1 MAEQF
6 GLILVGIFIGSAIV
20 WFLTRKKVSELEKR
34 LQEVEETQKSENPLK
49 AFSQKQQEEK
59 ERRKVKIL
67 ELLQKQETITNN
79 DVEKMLGVSDATA
92 TNYLQELEDEN
103 KIDQIGERGRF
114 VSYRLKT
121 NG

>member
-1 MAEQF
+1 MVEQF
-6 GLILVGIFIGSAIV
+6 GLILVGMFIGSAIV
-20 WFLTRKKVSELEKR
+20 WFLTRRKVKELEKK
-34 LQEVEETQKSENPLK
+34 LQEENQKSENPLK

-59 ERRKVKIL
+59 QERKGKIL
-67 ELLQKQETITNN
+67 ELLQRQETITN
-79 DVEKMLGVSDATA
+79 DQVEKMLGVSDATA

-103 KIDQIGERGRF
+103 KIEQIGERGRF

>member
-6 GLILVGIFIGSAIV
+6 GLILVGMFIGSAIV
-20 WFLTRKKVSELEKR
+20 WFLTRKKVSELEKQ
-34 LQEVEETQKSENPLK
+34 LQEGNPLE
-49 AFSQKQQEEK
+49 AFSRKQQEEK
-59 ERRKVKIL
+59 ESRKSRIL
-67 ELLQKQETITNN
+67 KLFQEQEAITNN
-79 DVEKMLGVSDATA
+79 DVEKMLSVSDATA

-103 KIDQIGERGRF
+103 KIEQIGERGRF

>member
-1 MAEQF
+1 MTEQF
-6 GLILVGIFIGSAIV
+6 GFILVGMFIGSAIV

-34 LQEVEETQKSENPLK
+34 LQEENPLK

-79 DVEKMLGVSDATA
+79 DVEKMLSVSDATA

>member
-6 GLILVGIFIGSAIV
+6 GLILVGMFIGGTIV
-20 WFLTRKKVSELEKR
+20 WILARKKVRDLEKK
-34 LQEVEETQKSENPLK
+34 LQKKNPLE
-49 AFSQKQQEEK
+49 AFSQKQKEEK
-59 ERRKVKIL
+59 ESRKSRIL
-67 ELLQKQETITNN
+67 KLLQKQEAITNN

-103 KIDQIGERGRF
+103 KIEQIGERGRY